1 VKHAAKAAADASSD
15 WAALSGA
22 ERGQFLYRAAELLE
36 DRLDEIA
43 KQLSREEGKTLMEA
57 RGETAR
63 GVALLRYY
71 AADVMRPEGDV
82 IPSANRR
89 SFVFTTRAPLGV
101 VSVIAPWN
109 FPIAIPLW
117 KIAPALAYGNTV
129 IFKPSS
135 LAPLTGWNV
144 VRCFDEVGLPPGV
157 LNMVTGL
164 GRAVGEELVKNP
176 FVRGVSFTGSN
187 DVGRDIASWSVNK
200 GAKFQLEMGGKNP
213 VVVMPDA
220 DMEQAVELTV
230 SGAMRSAGQKCTA
243 TSRAI
248 VMDDVLEEFTE
259 RVVARVKQLKL
270 GPATDEEAYLGPVIS
285 GEQRE
290 RIMTFIER
298 GKSQGAL
305 LLCGG
310 SIPTGDPYDQGFYVE
325 PTVFANVDPDMAI
338 AQDEIFGPVL
348 GIIAASDF
356 EHAMSIANGV
366 RYGLSAGIFTH
377 DINRAMEFARR
388 IEAGLVRVNA
398 ETAGVEPQA
407 PFGGMKAS
415 SSHSREQGQA
425 AREFYTE
432 IKTVYIDPT
441 GA

>member
-1 VKHAAKAAADASSD
+1 MSEPYRNYINGQWVATSTRATFQDINPADRGDTVGLFQASDREDVKHAAKAAADASSD

-157 LNMVTGL
+157 LTWSPVWG
-164 GRAVGEELVKNP
+164 GPWAK
-176 FVRGVSFTGSN
+176 
-187 DVGRDIASWSVNK
+187 SWSRI
-200 GAKFQLEMGGKNP
+200 
-213 VVVMPDA
+213 
-220 DMEQAVELTV
+220 
-230 SGAMRSAGQKCTA
+230 RS
-243 TSRAI
+243 
-248 VMDDVLEEFTE
+248 
-259 RVVARVKQLKL
+259 
-270 GPATDEEAYLGPVIS
+270 
-285 GEQRE
+285 
-290 RIMTFIER
+290 
-298 GKSQGAL
+298 
-305 LLCGG
+305 
-310 SIPTGDPYDQGFYVE
+310 
-325 PTVFANVDPDMAI
+325 
-338 AQDEIFGPVL
+338 
-348 GIIAASDF
+348 
-356 EHAMSIANGV
+356 
-366 RYGLSAGIFTH
+366 
-377 DINRAMEFARR
+377 
-388 IEAGLVRVNA
+388 
-398 ETAGVEPQA
+398 
-407 PFGGMKAS
+407 
-415 SSHSREQGQA
+415 
-425 AREFYTE
+425 
-432 IKTVYIDPT
+432 
-441 GA
+441 